1 MPAFLCILLYGD
13 MVIITSVLNNSP
25 AYKNGIRPKDILISV
40 NKNPIRDVLDYRFYT
55 TEKKVSLIL
64 SREGKEYCVDIIKGE
79 YQDLGLEFESYLMDR
94 KKACRNKCIF
104 CFIDQNP
111 PGMREGIY
119 FKDDDERL
127 SFLQGNYV
135 TLTNMTDED
144 ISRIIKMK
152 ISPINVSVHTMNRD
166 LRNYMTGNRFAG
178 DKLDYLYRLSEG
190 GTGLNLQFVLCK
202 GVNDGKELEYS
213 LSEIKSLKTLIS
225 ASVVPAGLTKHRE
238 KLCKLIP
245 YDKQSAGSV
254 IDTVEKYHN
263 KLKRETGKGKIFCSD
278 EFYLLAGRST
288 PDGEYYEGYPQYE
301 NGVGMLA
308 DMEETFGF
316 ALAETA
322 FSTAGEIHLA
332 TGEAA
337 YPLMSGLAGR
347 FMQKF
352 PHKHI
357 TVHKIINEFYG
368 NAVTVS
374 GLITGRDYIKQL
386 RGKANGVLLI
396 SRSSLNA
403 EGNLFLDDITPK
415 QLENELN
422 VRLIAV
428 ENDGYLLC
436 GVFSENP

>member
-190 GTGLNLQFVLCK
+190 ERGLIF
-202 GVNDGKELEYS
+202 S
-213 LSEIKSLKTLIS
+213 LSF
-225 ASVVPAGLTKHRE
+225 AR
-238 KLCKLIP
+238 C
-245 YDKQSAGSV
+245 QRR
-254 IDTVEKYHN
+254 
-263 KLKRETGKGKIFCSD
+263 KRTGIF
-278 EFYLLAGRST
+278 
-288 PDGEYYEGYPQYE
+288 P
-301 NGVGMLA
+301 
-308 DMEETFGF
+308 FG
-316 ALAETA
+316 
-322 FSTAGEIHLA
+322 
-332 TGEAA
+332 
-337 YPLMSGLAGR
+337 
-347 FMQKF
+347 
-352 PHKHI
+352 
-357 TVHKIINEFYG
+357 N
-368 NAVTVS
+368 
-374 GLITGRDYIKQL
+374 
-386 RGKANGVLLI
+386 
-396 SRSSLNA
+396 
-403 EGNLFLDDITPK
+403 
-415 QLENELN
+415 
-422 VRLIAV
+422 
-428 ENDGYLLC
+428 
-436 GVFSENP
+436 

>member
-1 MPAFLCILLYGD
+1 

-25 AYKNGIRPKDILISV
+25 AYKNGIRPKDILISA

-263 KLKRETGKGKIFCSD
+263 ELKRETGKGKIFCSD

-301 NGVGMLA
+301 NGVGMLT
-308 DMEETFGF
+308 DMKESFSD
-316 ALAETA
+316 ALEVTDSSAP
-322 FSTAGEIHLA
+322 GEIHLA
-332 TGEAA
+332 TGRAA
-337 YPLMSGLAGR
+337 YPLMANLAEEFSR
-347 FMQKF
+347 KF
-352 PHKHI
+352 THKKI
-357 TVHKIINEFYG
+357 IVHEIINEFYG
-368 NAVTVS
+368 SNVTVA
-374 GLITGRDYIKQL
+374 GLITGQDYIKQL
-386 RGKANGVLLI
+386 KGKVAGSLLI

-403 EGNLFLDDITPK
+403 DCSMFLDDITPK
-415 QLENELN
+415 QLEKELN
-422 VRLIAV
+422 VKLILV
-428 ENDGYLLC
+428 ENDGWALC
-436 GVFSENP
+436 RAFAEN